1 MCFDRARN
9 WVACHRHLSIRAC
22 SRSCSPASCRPGEQR
37 AAVADAGAVAARG
50 GRAAPVPHSVA
61 VEAAAAAAAAAA
73 AGAEVPPAKASH
85 Q

>member
-1 MCFDRARN
+1 MG
-9 WVACHRHLSIRAC
+9 CHRHLSIRAC

-61 VEAAAAAAAAAA
+61 VEAAAAAAVAA